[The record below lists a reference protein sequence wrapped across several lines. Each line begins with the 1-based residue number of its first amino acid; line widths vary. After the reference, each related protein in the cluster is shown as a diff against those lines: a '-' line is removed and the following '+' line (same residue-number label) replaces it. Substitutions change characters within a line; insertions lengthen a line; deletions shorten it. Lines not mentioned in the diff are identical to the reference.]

1 MELNYIRHFVAL
13 AESGNYLET
22 ADALFMAQSSLS
34 RHIKSLERELGAPL
48 FDRTTRKV
56 VLNDFGKAFLPYA
69 RAMLEIQD
77 ECSKVLQDYLDSVSS
92 IINAASIPA
101 MAQYHITDVFAGF
114 QEENPGCRLHITEA
128 DSTKIWQLL
137 EEGKCECGFIRAADM
152 AGVPKDMRQIAFT
165 TDHLVAVLPAKH
177 PLAKEK
183 TVSLHMLQHEK
194 FLFLDRET
202 SMYRICTNAC
212 REAGFEPDV
221 AFTGF
226 RGENLIDLAAKG
238 MGVALLTRKPIG
250 DKADKAD
257 KAVALADIEPPI
269 ETTVS
274 LAYSGKRK
282 LPAAARRF
290 IDYVKNYKE

>member
-13 AESGNYLET
+13 AENGNYLET

-48 FDRTTRKV
+48 FERTTRKV
-56 VLNDFGKAFLPYA
+56 VLNDFGRTFLPYA
-69 RAMLEIQD
+69 RAMLKIQD
-77 ECSKVLQDYLDSVSS
+77 ECGKALQGYLDGVSS

-101 MAQYHITDVFAGF
+101 MVQYHITDVFAGF
-114 QEENPGCRLHITEA
+114 QKENPGCRLNITEA

-137 EEGKCECGFIRAADM
+137 EEGKCECGFIRAEDM
-152 AGVPKDMRQIAFT
+152 DRMPEGMEQVAFT

-177 PLAKEK
+177 PFAKK
-183 TVSLHMLQHEK
+183 KAVSLGMLRNEK
-194 FLFLDRET
+194 FLFLDKET
-202 SMYRICTNAC
+202 SMYGICINAC

-250 DKADKAD
+250 YAAGKE
-257 KAVALADIEPPI
+257 VVLADIEPRV
-269 ETTVS
+269 TTFVS
-274 LAYSGKRK
+274 LVYPGKRR
-282 LPAAARRF
+282 LSGAARRF
-290 IDYVKNYKE
+290 IDYVKNHEG